1 MKSLRR
7 FWEKWDT
14 FFGNQATETTL
25 SCYHYN
31 QAEGTTRLKAS
42 TVNILVSFIKQV
54 INKSY

>member
-42 TVNILVSFIKQV
+42 TVNILVS
-54 INKSY
+54 S